1 MGSGPIS
8 LELAQIAKAAGSD
21 VTIISRKKSNVAHF
35 DEEMGQEFINYLKN
49 QGINFI
55 ENISVSK
62 VEKFTDG
69 FC

>member
-1 MGSGPIS
+1 
-8 LELAQIAKAAGSD
+8 
-21 VTIISRKKSNVAHF
+21 
-35 DEEMGQEFINYLKN
+35 MGQEFINYLKN

-69 FC
+69 FLFCKVELLKAACYNYPKGSENEKDKNEAIFTR